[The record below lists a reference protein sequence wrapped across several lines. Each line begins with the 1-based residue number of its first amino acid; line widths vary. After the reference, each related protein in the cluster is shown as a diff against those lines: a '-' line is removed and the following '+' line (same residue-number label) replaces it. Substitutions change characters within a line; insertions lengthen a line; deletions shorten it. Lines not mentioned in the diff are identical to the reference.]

1 MSTNDQVASHY
12 TAEKLL
18 QRIDANLAESGVD
31 PEHPTLE
38 ALAPFDNFHSRGPAA
53 TFDIIAMAGFPAGAR
68 VLDIGGGLGGPA
80 RTLASRS
87 KVHVTVLDLTPSFV
101 DTGRILTE
109 RLGMSDLVE
118 FQVGDGTQ
126 TPYADESFDGVWTQH
141 STMNI
146 PDKAAL
152 YAEIHR
158 VLKPSGRLAMQE
170 VMQGNTEGVVYP
182 LPWATSEQFSFL
194 QPVDEMRSLIAA
206 SGFRELIWEDESEA
220 VLAVTPVP
228 GSRAVRAA
236 SGSDGTLG
244 SGIRGADSKRDPGA
258 AGRETCHR
266 ACALRA
272 LNLPIAP
279 P

>member
-12 TAEKLL
+12 TAADML

-53 TFDIIAMAGFPAGAR
+53 TFDMIAMAQFPAGAR

-80 RTLASRS
+80 RTLASRA

-118 FQVGDGTQ
+118 LQLGDGTKM
-126 TPYADESFDGVWTQH
+126 PFADESFDGAWTQH

-170 VMQGNTEGVVYP
+170 VMQGHAEGATYP
-182 LPWATSEQFSFL
+182 LPWATSEEFSFL
-194 QPVDEMRSLIAA
+194 MPVDETRSLIVA
-206 SGFRELIWEDESEA
+206 SGFRELVWEDESEA

-228 GSRAVRAA
+228 GAPPSAQRSAQPAGQTVLWGPAFVERIQNETRGLKDGSLVIVRA
-236 SGSDGTLG
+236 LFE
-244 SGIRGADSKRDPGA
+244 RV
-258 AGRETCHR
+258 
-266 ACALRA
+266 
-272 LNLPIAP
+272 
-279 P
+279 

>member
-12 TAEKLL
+12 TAANML
-18 QRIDANLAESGVD
+18 QRIDAALVESGID

-38 ALAPFDNFHSRGPAA
+38 ALAPYDNFHSRGPAA
-53 TFDIIAMAGFPAGAR
+53 TRDLSATAGFPAGAR
-68 VLDIGGGLGGPA
+68 VLDVGGGLGGPA
-80 RTLASRS
+80 RTLANRS

-126 TPYADESFDGVWTQH
+126 MPYADASFDGVWTQH

-158 VLKPSGRLAMQE
+158 VLKPGGRLAMQE
-170 VMQGNTEGVVYP
+170 VMKGHADGIDYP
-182 LPWATSEQFSFL
+182 LPWATSAEFSFL
-194 QPVDEMRSLIAA
+194 QTVDEMRSLIAA
-206 SGFRELIWEDESEA
+206 SGFRELVWNDESEV
-220 VLAVTPVP
+220 VLADTPGPGAPPSGQPAGPTALWGSAFVERIQNVTRCLRDGKLVI
-228 GSRAVRAA
+228 VRA
-236 SGSDGTLG
+236 LFE
-244 SGIRGADSKRDPGA
+244 RV
-258 AGRETCHR
+258 
-266 ACALRA
+266 
-272 LNLPIAP
+272 
-279 P
+279 